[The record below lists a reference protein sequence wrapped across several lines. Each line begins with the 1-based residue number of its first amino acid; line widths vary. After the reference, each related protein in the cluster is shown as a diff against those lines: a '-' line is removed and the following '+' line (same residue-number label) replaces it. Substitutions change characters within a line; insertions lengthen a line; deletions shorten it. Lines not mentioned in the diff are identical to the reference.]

1 MCRRPKYFPICG
13 ECDNEETF
21 VSKTCVSDRINPP
34 CVLGHQS
41 DPLDIA
47 HDQAEDNNLLNGESI
62 TAEHIDL
69 SIQHVNLDQ
78 AVETDIIHSESYYID
93 RVTDPLNQ
101 TCNFFQQAET
111 VLLDCQIEMNTNQ
124 SIQTVN
130 VAHKYAQTDIIDS
143 DSYLIDKVSNPLN
156 QFCNFV
162 QQAET
167 FLLDCQIEMN
177 TNQSI
182 QPVNLAHQYGQMDI
196 IDSIPH
202 SFNETNNFVQEVETV
217 VLECDSKQV
226 EMNKNQSFQPV
237 NLVHECDQMAI
248 IDSESNQSIF
258 ENQSESEMQESML
271 YSVHCDTVAY
281 KARQSLDAV
290 TPIADKRH
298 ETIDIIPQINCQK
311 SGMDHSLTQPSIK
324 RFLVPKEN
332 LAIKKQKKEKL
343 KIYNTNLKQAAKDNL
358 CCNGFKWKKNSC
370 SFDSLM
376 NIFIQFYFEV
386 GRNSAQNESYLETLG
401 CLGLVLRDNCNDES
415 AFNPADIRETLFAL
429 LHDKGK

>member
-1 MCRRPKYFPICG
+1 
-13 ECDNEETF
+13 
-21 VSKTCVSDRINPP
+21 
-34 CVLGHQS
+34 
-41 DPLDIA
+41 
-47 HDQAEDNNLLNGESI
+47 
-62 TAEHIDL
+62 
-69 SIQHVNLDQ
+69 
-78 AVETDIIHSESYYID
+78 
-93 RVTDPLNQ
+93 
-101 TCNFFQQAET
+101 
-111 VLLDCQIEMNTNQ
+111 
-124 SIQTVN
+124 
-130 VAHKYAQTDIIDS
+130 
-143 DSYLIDKVSNPLN
+143 
-156 QFCNFV
+156 
-162 QQAET
+162 
-167 FLLDCQIEMN
+167 MN

-182 QPVNLAHQYGQMDI
+182 QPVNLAHQYGQIDI

-237 NLVHECDQMAI
+237 NLVHECGQMVI

-298 ETIDIIPQINCQK
+298 ETIDIIPRINCQK
-311 SGMDHSLTQPSIK
+311 SGMDHSLTQHSIK

-332 LAIKKQKKEKL
+332 LPIKKRKEEKL
-343 KIYNTNLKQAAKDNL
+343 KIHDTNLKQAPHDYY

-370 SFDSLM
+370 SFDCLM

-386 GRNSAQNESYLETLG
+386 GRN
-401 CLGLVLRDNCNDES
+401 
-415 AFNPADIRETLFAL
+415 
-429 LHDKGK
+429 